1 MCQLEVLNKSVN
13 LQNNIHMKMQK
24 IWKMLSSP
32 EAQSKVGCEV
42 QDAIQFQKEM
52 EFEEQW
58 QVTKKQVKRPN
69 TIPVRQ
75 PVAEVEATKE
85 PNILKEKEVKQN
97 LSSSTQQQDHG
108 LQS

>member
-1 MCQLEVLNKSVN
+1 V
-13 LQNNIHMKMQK
+13 
-24 IWKMLSSP
+24 
-32 EAQSKVGCEV
+32 EV